1 MVYVRPTSW
10 NLENLVAGMKM
21 DRKSKK
27 DLSRLFDWRFLM
39 AVDWVGCIFPTAPSV
54 QNLLVAISSQ
64 MPLKVKDLVVVKN
77 KESSGSFSLCSM
89 FV

>member
-27 DLSRLFDWRFLM
+27 DLGRWFDWRFLM
-39 AVDWVGCIFPTAPSV
+39 AVDCVGCIFSTAPSV
-54 QNLLVAISSQ
+54 QNLLVAISNQ
-64 MPLKVKDLVVVKN
+64 MPLPVKDLVVVKT
-77 KESSGSFSLCSM
+77 KESSGSCLF
-89 FV
+89 FVVCM